1 MQRMEDNVF
10 VIICP
15 FKALQRSNAKLTAS
29 ELYTCILGNT
39 LVGVSVLYK
48 LATIFPNIVS
58 DVDSGLNVRPLGYIM
73 HIVRESDIPIM
84 SDNAN
89 CMNSLLSALKYIYM
103 QAATTYKN
111 HNTYGI
117 IKYSQKGIILS
128 KGILM
133 I

>member
-1 MQRMEDNVF
+1 MEDNVF

-29 ELYTCILGNT
+29 ELYTWILGNT
-39 LVGVSVLYK
+39 FVEVSIAYSVLI
-48 LATIFPNIVS
+48 IFPQKLSGIG
-58 DVDSGLNVRPLGYIM
+58 SGLNVRPLGYIM
-73 HIVRESDIPIM
+73 HIVSASDIPII

-117 IKYSQKGIILS
+117 IKYSQKGIISS

>member
-1 MQRMEDNVF
+1 
-10 VIICP
+10 
-15 FKALQRSNAKLTAS
+15 
-29 ELYTCILGNT
+29 
-39 LVGVSVLYK
+39 
-48 LATIFPNIVS
+48 
-58 DVDSGLNVRPLGYIM
+58 M

-117 IKYSQKGIILS
+117 IKRNIDDMKPGIITVNYFFKS
-128 KGILM
+128 
-133 I
+133 

>member
-1 MQRMEDNVF
+1 MEDNVF

-39 LVGVSVLYK
+39 FVEVSIVYSALN
-48 LATIFPNIVS
+48 IFPQKLS
-58 DVDSGLNVRPLGYIM
+58 GMKSGLNPRPLGYIM